1 MIDIED
7 LVPPARPRSQ
17 YRCREHPSQS
27 VTWRGRGCPSCPQKS
42 TKAARRAERK
52 KVEQADQI
60 EWTQ

>member
-42 TKAARRAERK
+42 TKAARRKARKAETA
-52 KVEQADQI
+52 EP
-60 EWTQ
+60 EWWTQ